1 MKKSFTIVEFM
12 IVVAIIALLGSMAI
26 PYLLKQKKIDNEST
40 AQVTLRTISTGF
52 EKYATSH
59 NGQYPT
65 DVANQ
70 LVAANPPYLTDNY
83 FTKCTVNSPC
93 RGYVYAVSGNLSATS
108 YSVTARPSNC
118 STSGSKSF
126 SISTG
131 GVLSA
136 DAVCTPAS

>member
-1 MKKSFTIVEFM
+1 MKKAFTIVEFM
-12 IVVAIIALLGSMAI
+12 IVVAIIALLGSMAV
-26 PYLLKQKKIDNEST
+26 PYLLKQKKSDNESA

-52 EKYATSH
+52 EGYATSH

-65 DVANQ
+65 DVAMQ

-83 FTKCTVNSPC
+83 FTKCTATSPC
-93 RGYVYAVSGNLSATS
+93 RGYAYAVAGNLSATG
-108 YSVTARPSNC
+108 YTITAKPASC

-136 DAVCTPAS
+136 DAVCTPAG

>member
-1 MKKSFTIVEFM
+1 MKKAFTIVEV
-12 IVVAIIALLGSMAI
+12 ITVVAIVALLGIMII
-26 PYLLKQKKIDNEST
+26 PNIMKQIKTDNESA

-52 EKYATSH
+52 EKYAASH
-59 NGQYPT
+59 SGQYPV

-70 LVAANPPYLTDNY
+70 LVAANPAYLTENY
-83 FTKCTVNSPC
+83 FTKCVATSPC
-93 RGYVYAVSGNLSATS
+93 RGYAYSVAGNLNVTG
-108 YSVTARPSNC
+108 YTITARPISC

-136 DAVCTPAS
+136 DAACTPAS